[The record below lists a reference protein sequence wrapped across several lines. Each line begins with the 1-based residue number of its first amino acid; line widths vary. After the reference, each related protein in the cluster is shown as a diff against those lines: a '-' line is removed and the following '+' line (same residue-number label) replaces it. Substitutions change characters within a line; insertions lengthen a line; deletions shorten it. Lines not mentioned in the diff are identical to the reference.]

1 MLLANF
7 FTFASQQILGL
18 AELSNCIVLFFFIIC
33 LYFLSNGRTIKLVFS
48 IWLSKIGKIQI
59 LNVFHDRFVHWVLYV
74 KLKRWFCH
82 WVVYL

>member
-7 FTFASQQILGL
+7 FTFASQQTLGL

-48 IWLSKIGKIQI
+48 IWLSEIGEI
-59 LNVFHDRFVHWVLYV
+59 
-74 KLKRWFCH
+74 
-82 WVVYL
+82 